1 MHPPPYSP
9 SSSSPPLPLDEK
21 VSFYPEHLL
30 QRGLQIPSRDDRPS
44 SGFPYPTLLTTYDVT
59 PHHWEQFTGEITD
72 AARMTR
78 RQWKTV
84 IGQGLGVLAVGGL
97 MVGGLGAIPA
107 WWVTRRAQRNRE
119 EQNLI
124 RATTESASSPA
135 AGEEEDIRVDREVVA
150 LADKIQQWN
159 ETFFEPRGVVVRVD
173 LPWEALEDLDK
184 MDVGLKGKRG
194 EAENVSTTNPE
205 KWHGKASRRARIV
218 IIPLDRGVYSETT
231 VQ

>member
-1 MHPPPYSP
+1 MHPPPSSPASP
-9 SSSSPPLPLDEK
+9 SLPPLEEK

-44 SGFPYPTLLTTYDVT
+44 SGFPYPTLLTAYNVT
-59 PHHWEQFTGEITD
+59 PHHWAQFTREITD

-84 IGQGLGVLAVGGL
+84 VGRGLGVLAVGGL

-124 RATTESASSPA
+124 RATTESVSSPA
-135 AGEEEDIRVDREVVA
+135 PDEEEEGRTDREVVA

-159 ETFFEPRGVVVRVD
+159 DTFFEPRGIVVRVD
-173 LPWEALEDLDK
+173 LPWEALDDLEQ

-194 EAENVSTTNPE
+194 EAESVSATDSE
-205 KWHGKASRRARIV
+205 KWQGKASRRARIV
-218 IIPLDRGVYSETT
+218 LIPLDTGV
-231 VQ
+231 Q

>member
-1 MHPPPYSP
+1 MNPPPYSP
-9 SSSSPPLPLDEK
+9 SSSPALPLLDEK

-44 SGFPYPTLLTTYDVT
+44 SGFPYPTLLTAYNVT
-59 PHHWEQFTGEITD
+59 PHHWEQFTREITD

-84 IGQGLGVLAVGGL
+84 VGQGLGVLAVGGL
-97 MVGGLGAIPA
+97 MVGALGAIPA

-124 RATTESASSPA
+124 HATTGSASSPVP
-135 AGEEEDIRVDREVVA
+135 GEEEDGRVDREVMA

-159 ETFFEPRGVVVRVD
+159 GTFFEPRGILVRVD
-173 LPWEALEDLDK
+173 LPWEALEDLEN
-184 MDVGLKGKRG
+184 MDVSLKGKRG
-194 EAENVSTTNPE
+194 EAENVSATNPE
-205 KWHGKASRRARIV
+205 KWQGKASRRARIV
-218 IIPLDRGVYSETT
+218 LIPLDRGV
-231 VQ
+231 Q

>member
-1 MHPPPYSP
+1 MDPPPYSP
-9 SSSSPPLPLDEK
+9 SSSPSLPLDEK
-21 VSFYPEHLL
+21 ISFYPEHLL
-30 QRGLQIPSRDDRPS
+30 QRGLQIPSRDDRPT

-84 IGQGLGVLAVGGL
+84 IGRGLGVLAVGGL

-107 WWVTRRAQRNRE
+107 WWVTRRAQRSRE

-124 RATTESASSPA
+124 RATTESPLSPTTS
-135 AGEEEDIRVDREVVA
+135 EKENTRVDREVVA

-159 ETFFEPRGVVVRVD
+159 DTFFEPRGIVVRVD

-184 MDVGLKGKRG
+184 MDVSLKGKRG
-194 EAENVSTTNPE
+194 EAENVSATDPE

-218 IIPLDRGVYSETT
+218 IIPLDRE